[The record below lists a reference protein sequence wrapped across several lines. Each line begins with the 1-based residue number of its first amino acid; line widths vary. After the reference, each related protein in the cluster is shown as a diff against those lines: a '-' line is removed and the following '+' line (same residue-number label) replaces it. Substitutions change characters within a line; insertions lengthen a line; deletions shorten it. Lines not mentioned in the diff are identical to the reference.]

1 MNSTF
6 ALTMTEMGLNPSLII
21 IISIS
26 GLMFIVG
33 FIKSSQENEYKKLMD
48 SFLMKND
55 EED

>member
-21 IISIS
+21 LISIS